1 MKMNMWEFFAYSI
14 SGFWTWL
21 AAISLIVLLAAA
33 VGDVIGAVARA
44 IPKRTVSVH
53 SSKNHVSVQV
63 SGAKKKDIEEAAR
76 IAKQYGAQERSA
88 EDGLCAG
95 LFDGTGEDDG

>member
-1 MKMNMWEFFAYSI
+1 MELNMWEFFAYSI

-21 AAISLIVLLAAA
+21 AAISLILLLSAAL
-33 VGDVIGAVARA
+33 VDVINAVVRA
-44 IPKRTVSVH
+44 FPKRTVSVH
-53 SSKNHVSVQV
+53 SSKNGVSVQV

-76 IAKQYGAQERSA
+76 IAKQYGVQERSA

-95 LFDGTGEDDG
+95 LFDGTGEAGG

>member
-1 MKMNMWEFFAYSI
+1 MFFSI
-14 SGFWTWL
+14 
-21 AAISLIVLLAAA
+21 VVLAAA
-33 VGDVIGAVARA
+33 VVDVIGAVARA

-53 SSKNHVSVQV
+53 SSKNGVSVQV

>member
-1 MKMNMWEFFAYSI
+1 MNMWEFLTFAF
-14 SGFWTWL
+14 SGFWTWI
-21 AAISLIVLLAAA
+21 AMFFSIVVLAAA
-33 VGDVIGAVARA
+33 VVDVIGAVVRA
-44 IPKRTVSVH
+44 FPKRTVSVH
-53 SSKNHVSVQV
+53 ATKNHVSVQV
-63 SGAKKKDIEEAAR
+63 SGAKKKDIEEATR

>member
-1 MKMNMWEFFAYSI
+1 MNMWEFLTFAF
-14 SGFWTWL
+14 SGFWTWIAMFLSIVVL
-21 AAISLIVLLAAA
+21 AEA
-33 VGDVIGAVARA
+33 VVDVIGAVARA

-53 SSKNHVSVQV
+53 SSKNGVSVQV

>member
-1 MKMNMWEFFAYSI
+1 MNMWEFFAFAF
-14 SGFWTWL
+14 SGFWTWI
-21 AAISLIVLLAAA
+21 AMFFSIVVLAAA
-33 VGDVIGAVARA
+33 VVDVIGAVARA

-53 SSKNHVSVQV
+53 SSKNGVSVQV

-76 IAKQYGAQERSA
+76 IAKQYGVQERSA